1 MKIRCN
7 LSAICARF
15 CKSDSGDVI
24 CQVQVLKKGVF
35 SFRKFLGKFDR
46 TPQKAKKSIDKLNK
60 SIVKTEKTI
69 DKLEKSIDFFESTI
83 DKMEKSIDFL
93 PLPINF

>member
-1 MKIRCN
+1 MKIRRN
-7 LSAICARF
+7 YSAICARF
-15 CKSDSGDVI
+15 CKSDSDDVI

-35 SFRKFLGKFDR
+35 SFRKFLGNFAR

-69 DKLEKSIDFFESTI
+69 DKS
-83 DKMEKSIDFL
+83 
-93 PLPINF
+93 